1 MFDRVV
7 SGMSV
12 GSADRP
18 VVLIV
23 DDEPEILTALND
35 SLGEEFDVIEASS
48 GRQAL
53 DLLVQKN
60 DVAVIISDQKM
71 RGMSGDEFLVE
82 ARKLTDA
89 GTILLT
95 GYADFNTVV
104 SAMNRG
110 SVMFYVAKPWVP
122 AGLRGMVREAAAAFH
137 TRRELVT
144 ERALL
149 KGVFDNL
156 PVGLAFCDSDD
167 RIIRLNTHAADSL
180 GHSVEECLGHRE
192 IDLVTGARHDVAEE
206 ADPEFQLQGKVSR
219 LFRFSDSEGVERWH
233 RLTRTR
239 LPDAS
244 GQEVG
249 LSVLID
255 QDVSDLMEMEQR
267 LRQADKMQAIGT
279 LAGGIAHDFNNLL
292 TAIIG
297 SLDLATDMAPSMDP
311 AVSRLLE
318 NAVTAARRG
327 ALLTRKLLDF
337 SRPRDVSRRPV
348 NVPDLL
354 LQIQGLLTQA
364 VSHRGRKGQ
373 SDIVVELMPF
383 PEDLPHASTDPA
395 QLELALINLCMNAR
409 EAQPDGGEITIS
421 VARGVIK
428 DAEPG
433 ALLKTGDYLVL
444 TVRDRGVGMSQDM
457 LSRIFEPFFTTKAM
471 GGGIGLGLP
480 MIYGF
485 VRRNGGDVRV
495 SSRPG
500 AGTKFE
506 LWLPAAEEGLQMP
519 TKTSDIVED
528 IAHEGGRKA
537 ILVVDDDQ
545 AVGAVTEGFLVRA
558 GLNVVRCDSGQK
570 ALDIVQERSDIG
582 FVVMDLLM
590 PGMNGDECARRMS
603 EIRSDLKILFVTGF
617 ADRAVLPAG
626 ARVIGKPFTKD
637 VLLTG
642 LREAMES

>member
-206 ADPEFQLQGKVSR
+206 ADP
-219 LFRFSDSEGVERWH
+219 
-233 RLTRTR
+233 
-239 LPDAS
+239 
-244 GQEVG
+244 
-249 LSVLID
+249 
-255 QDVSDLMEMEQR
+255 
-267 LRQADKMQAIGT
+267 
-279 LAGGIAHDFNNLL
+279 
-292 TAIIG
+292 
-297 SLDLATDMAPSMDP
+297 
-311 AVSRLLE
+311 
-318 NAVTAARRG
+318 
-327 ALLTRKLLDF
+327 
-337 SRPRDVSRRPV
+337 
-348 NVPDLL
+348 
-354 LQIQGLLTQA
+354 
-364 VSHRGRKGQ
+364 
-373 SDIVVELMPF
+373 
-383 PEDLPHASTDPA
+383 
-395 QLELALINLCMNAR
+395 
-409 EAQPDGGEITIS
+409 
-421 VARGVIK
+421 
-428 DAEPG
+428 
-433 ALLKTGDYLVL
+433 
-444 TVRDRGVGMSQDM
+444 
-457 LSRIFEPFFTTKAM
+457 
-471 GGGIGLGLP
+471 
-480 MIYGF
+480 
-485 VRRNGGDVRV
+485 
-495 SSRPG
+495 
-500 AGTKFE
+500 
-506 LWLPAAEEGLQMP
+506 
-519 TKTSDIVED
+519 
-528 IAHEGGRKA
+528 
-537 ILVVDDDQ
+537 
-545 AVGAVTEGFLVRA
+545 
-558 GLNVVRCDSGQK
+558 
-570 ALDIVQERSDIG
+570 
-582 FVVMDLLM
+582 
-590 PGMNGDECARRMS
+590 
-603 EIRSDLKILFVTGF
+603 
-617 ADRAVLPAG
+617 
-626 ARVIGKPFTKD
+626 
-637 VLLTG
+637 
-642 LREAMES
+642 